1 MVKLSTE
8 GFRRLVIAALKEV
21 KADTAKCHGEAQRK
35 RSHHS
40 GGADADPEQA
50 AFHAG
55 RAAMAG
61 ESIARLSRLIED
73 LGGNSD

>member
-8 GFRRLVIAALKEV
+8 GFRRLVIAALKQE
-21 KADTAKCHGEAQRK
+21 KNETAKAHAEAQRQ
-35 RSHHS
+35 RSRYS
-40 GGADADPEQA
+40 GGADADPEQE
-50 AFHAG
+50 AFHGG
-55 RAAMAG
+55 RAAMAS